1 MIEKANETE
10 ETKGTTKQTLAEL
23 GAQLPFG
30 VEADGAF
37 HTALACKR
45 WTFRQERE
53 VDALKKGGR
62 KGLDFPS
69 RLLSFMLT
77 QFGPHDFESLKEP
90 EKLAIL
96 GRAWMGDVM
105 YAYIW
110 LRNECIGSD
119 FYMDLECPHCNAE
132 IPFKADLKT
141 LEVRCADTLDQVRWE
156 YQVRDPFEL
165 RGSKVEK
172 FVMGPC
178 RWNAI
183 QTAFKEA
190 RGKGGGGTGGL
201 KQHLTLGAISEVAG
215 RDPIA
220 LIERDL
226 WDMSKY
232 DLELMFSEIEDHEV
246 GPDLSITHECDQ
258 CERKIFTS
266 IDWGYESFF
275 GMSSRSRNG
284 RPG

>member
-1 MIEKANETE
+1 LEATVDEKAT
-10 ETKGTTKQTLAEL
+10 GTTRQTLADL
-23 GAQLPFG
+23 GARLPFG
-30 VEADGAF
+30 VESEGAF
-37 HTALACKR
+37 HTELACKR

-53 VDALKKGGR
+53 VDTLKKGGK

-77 QFGPHDFESLKEP
+77 RFGPHNFEELKEP

-96 GRAWMGDVM
+96 GRSWMGDVM

-132 IPFKADLKT
+132 IPFKADLNT
-141 LEVRCADTLDQVRWE
+141 LEVRCAESLEQVQWE

-165 RGSKVEK
+165 RGSKFESL
-172 FVMGPC
+172 VMGPC
-178 RWNAI
+178 RWSAI

-190 RGKGGGGTGGL
+190 RGKGGGTGGL
-201 KQHLTLGAISEVAG
+201 KQHLILGGIAEIEGRGPTAIV
-215 RDPIA
+215 
-220 LIERDL
+220 ERDL

-232 DLELMFSEIEDHEV
+232 DLELLFSEIEEHEV
-246 GPDLSITHECDQ
+246 GPDLSISHDCDH
-258 CERKIFTS
+258 CERRIYTS

-275 GMSSRSRNG
+275 GLSSRSQRG
-284 RPG
+284 RTD